1 MRASYLPHMYRG
13 MLLPT
18 GADPPTRRRN
28 GPQKRRRGPA
38 LRRLIYFTFS
48 ALEIGD
54 FRRRPADFPAP
65 SWGLS
70 GAGDY
75 LFDRFSGAGNN
86 LFVRTDRFPAP
97 SWGPS
102 GAHLFHYVC
111 SYLCAW

>member
-75 LFDRFSGAGNN
+75 LF
-86 LFVRTDRFPAP
+86 VRTDHY
-97 SWGPS
+97 S
-102 GAHLFHYVC
+102 GAVLGTFRRPPLSFCC
-111 SYLCAW
+111 SYLCAC